1 MKWIKYQIVQ
11 SESAAGVVLTN
22 KKIGYNQD
30 NLAIAQAEAY
40 NGYTIEDDA
49 TPEPKSGTEEWVFT
63 LEDGSTV
70 TKAVCVK

>member
-1 MKWIKYQIVQ
+1 MKWIKYRIVQ
-11 SESAAGVVLTN
+11 STPGGQNVFAN

-40 NGYTIEDDA
+40 DGYTIEDDN
-49 TPEPKSGTEEWVFT
+49 TPEPKSGTEDWVFT

-70 TKAVCVK
+70 TKVVCVK